1 MKRIICLILALLLLC
16 PTAFAAGDLKL
27 ILTAPEAEVGETVTV
42 TVEAKGAPVTCSY
55 KVVLTYDDTV
65 LKPKKIKNADSSGI
79 FMDNIKATYEGK
91 PAVNALSV
99 DASKAFEG
107 DCKLFTATFE
117 LLKEPAEAS
126 GTPITVAYTEFY
138 DYDLKA
144 LTPDIESCSIKV
156 PSKNAETTPETDT
169 PAVND
174 TPDTEEKPAEDKKP
188 TGDWEIDE
196 EKGEITHTK
205 EDGTKEEYKG
215 EISYDKEDKPSKIE
229 LTDKD
234 GKPAG
239 SLTVTEKEDG
249 SIQVEEQ
256 ELIDKTPTGNWYID
270 KNKNE
275 ISHTKED
282 GTVDKYTG
290 NFVYDEEDKLTKI
303 ELTDKDGKP
312 AGDLTIQESDNGI
325 YWVEEENLIE
335 EKEEN
340 GTAEEGAEDQPIS
353 PLVWILPIAA
363 ILLIG
368 GVVIVLIVMKKRKKE
383 EE

>member
-1 MKRIICLILALLLLC
+1 MKRMICLILALLLLC
-16 PTAFAAGDLKL
+16 PATYAAGDLKL
-27 ILTAPEAEVGETVTV
+27 ILTATEANVGETATV

-65 LKPKKIKNADSSGI
+65 LKPQKVKNADSSGI
-79 FMDNIKATYEGK
+79 FMDNIKATHEGK

-99 DASKAFEG
+99 DAAKAFEG
-107 DCKLFTATFE
+107 DCKLFTVTFE
-117 LLKEPAEAS
+117 LLKEPADAS
-126 GTPITVAYTEFY
+126 GSPITVAYTEFY

-156 PSKNAETTPETDT
+156 PAKNAETTPETDT
-169 PAVND
+169 PAVNDTPDTDTPDTD

-215 EISYDKEDKPSKIE
+215 EISYDKDDKPTKIE

-249 SIQVEEQ
+249 SIKVEEQ
-256 ELIDKTPTGNWYID
+256 ELI
-270 KNKNE
+270 
-275 ISHTKED
+275 
-282 GTVDKYTG
+282 
-290 NFVYDEEDKLTKI
+290 
-303 ELTDKDGKP
+303 
-312 AGDLTIQESDNGI
+312 
-325 YWVEEENLIE
+325 EN
-335 EKEEN
+335 KEETERPIDD
-340 GTAEEGAEDQPIS
+340 GGEEIAIIPWA
-353 PLVWILPIAA
+353 WILPAAA

-368 GVVIVLIVMKKRKKE
+368 GVVIILIIVKKHKKE

>member
-16 PTAFAAGDLKL
+16 PATYAAGDLKL
-27 ILTAPEAEVGETVTV
+27 VLTATEAKVGDTATV

-79 FMDNIKATYEGK
+79 FMDNIKATHEGK

-99 DASKAFEG
+99 DAAKAFEG
-107 DCKLFTATFE
+107 DCKLFTVTFE
-117 LLKEPAEAS
+117 LLKEPAEAGS
-126 GTPITVAYTEFY
+126 PITVAYTEFY

-144 LTPDIESCSIKV
+144 LTPDIESCSIKALAK
-156 PSKNAETTPETDT
+156 SEENAPDDA
-169 PAVND
+169 PVVND
-174 TPDTEEKPAEDKKP
+174 TPATDKTP

-215 EISYDKEDKPSKIE
+215 EISYDKDDKPSKIE

-249 SIQVEEQ
+249 TIKVEEQ
-256 ELIDKTPTGNWYID
+256 ELVDKTPTGNWHID
-270 KNKNE
+270 KTKGEITHKN
-275 ISHTKED
+275 ED

-290 NFVYDEEDKLTKI
+290 NFVYDENDKLTKI
-303 ELTDKDGKP
+303 ELTDEEGNP
-312 AGDLTIQESDNGI
+312 AGDLSIKEYDSGI
-325 YWVEEENLIE
+325 YWVEEQNLIDA
-335 EKEEN
+335 EKEEEK
-340 GTAEEGAEDQPIS
+340 APIN
-353 PLVWILPIAA
+353 PLIWILPAA
-363 ILLIG
+363 AVLLIG
-368 GVVIVLIVMKKRKKE
+368 GAVVVLIVLKKRKKVE
-383 EE
+383 E